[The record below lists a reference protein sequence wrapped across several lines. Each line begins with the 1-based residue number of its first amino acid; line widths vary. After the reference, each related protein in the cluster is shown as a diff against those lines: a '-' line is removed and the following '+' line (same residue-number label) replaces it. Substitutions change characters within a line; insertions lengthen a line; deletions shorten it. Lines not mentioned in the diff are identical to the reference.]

1 MISRKAKAGR
11 NAVVASL
18 LFLGILVLI
27 NFLMAKNFF
36 RLDLTENREYTVSEA
51 TKTILGR
58 MDDIV
63 NIKVYFSRD
72 LPSYL
77 ATLRSEVEDML
88 EEFRAYS
95 KGNLVIDFE
104 DPTKDPETENRVRR
118 LGVPQVQ
125 LDVIKS
131 DSRSIQNA
139 FLGMAILYEDRNEV
153 IPVISST
160 ANLEYEL
167 AQGIIKVMEKERKVV
182 GFLTGHGEPDLSQA
196 YDAVRQEAEKQYTV
210 QRVDLQGGRQKVP
223 QQVTALVIAGPN
235 GINEREKYLIDQYL
249 MGGGKLIV
257 LEDAIQLVEGALQA
271 RPVRSGLENLLPFYG
286 AKVEED
292 QILDSRCAVAGFS
305 QGFFRYMIPYRYW
318 PRVLK
323 DGLNPENPIVSRM
336 ESLIFPWVSSIS
348 ESELKPETVQFTR
361 LAWTSNQS
369 WPITGPF
376 NLNPQQEFA
385 PPPDKLKSYTVAA
398 ALTGNF
404 KSYFADKEV
413 PPVPA
418 DTTSAIQA
426 PADEPK
432 IAESPATQIILIGSS
447 QIANNNFLSQFPANL
462 TFMLNTIDWVALGN
476 ELIAIRSR
484 EVSDRPLNPEILK
497 DEAEAK
503 RNTIKF
509 AGTFGMP
516 ILLTVYGMLRWL
528 ARRREKQ
535 AFEDSLQGAGQS
547 ELDVTVS
554 AN

>member
-11 NAVVASL
+11 NAAVASL

-27 NFLMAKNFF
+27 NFLMSRNFF
-36 RLDLTENREYTVSEA
+36 RLDLTENKEYTVSEA
-51 TKTILGR
+51 TRSILGR

-63 NIKVYFSRD
+63 NVKVYFSRD

-77 ATLRSEVEDML
+77 ATLNSEVKDML

-104 DPTKDPETENRVRR
+104 DPAKDPETENRVKR

-139 FLGMAILYEDRNEV
+139 YLGIAILYEDRSEI

-160 ANLEYEL
+160 ENLEYEL
-167 AQGIIKVMEKERKVV
+167 AAGIIKVMEKEKKVI
-182 GFLTGHGEPDLSQA
+182 GFLSGHDEPDINQA
-196 YDAVRQEAEKQYTV
+196 YDGLRQSVEQQYTV
-210 QRVDLQGGRQKVP
+210 QKVDLQGGRQKVP
-223 QQVTALVIAGPN
+223 DNVSALVIAGPT
-235 GINEREKYLIDQYL
+235 GINDREKYLIDQYL
-249 MGGGKLIV
+249 MAGGKLIV
-257 LEDAIQLVEGALQA
+257 LEDAVQLVEGALQA
-271 RPVRSGLENLLPFYG
+271 RPIRSGLENLLPFYG

-292 QILDSRCAVAGFS
+292 QILDNPPHCAVAGFS

-318 PRVLK
+318 PRILK
-323 DGLNPENPIVSRM
+323 DGLDQENPIVSKL
-336 ESLIFPWVSSIS
+336 ESLVLPWVSSVS

-361 LAWTSNQS
+361 LAWTSPSS
-369 WPITGPF
+369 WPVTGPF
-376 NLNPQQEFA
+376 NLNPQQEWA

-398 ALTGNF
+398 TLTGTF
-404 KSYFADKEV
+404 KSYFADKEA

-418 DTTSAIQA
+418 DTTAAVQA
-426 PADEPK
+426 PADETK
-432 IAESPATQIILIGSS
+432 IAESPETQIIVVGSS
-447 QIANNNFLSQFPANL
+447 QIVGNNFLSQFPANM
-462 TFMLNTIDWVALGN
+462 TFVLNAIDWVALGN

-484 EVSDRPLNPEILK
+484 EVSDRPLDPEILK

-535 AFEDSLQGAGQS
+535 AFETSLQSAG
-547 ELDVTVS
+547 DV
-554 AN
+554 AGPAD